1 MIYTVT
7 LNPCLD
13 YLVAVPD
20 FRSGRV
26 NRAGYESLMPGGK
39 GINVAYA
46 LHILKE
52 PSLALGFVAG
62 FTGSEIERIMSKD
75 GIPHDFLPLKTG
87 FSRID
92 VQMVDAIE
100 SSINGIGP
108 LATQEDIDALCEK
121 LQNLQD
127 GDTIVLS
134 GSVPR
139 GAKDNVY
146 GEILRSVSHKDLYVV
161 VDAKRPLL
169 LRTLKYR
176 PFLIKPNMQEMT
188 DIFFQDMSSVS
199 TDDIVRYMKTLQSMG
214 ARNILVSMGSAG
226 ALLLTED
233 GKIYHHS
240 AMKGKVCNTVGCGDS
255 MLAGFLSGFHKNH
268 DMIEAFHLSL
278 AAASAN
284 AFHDGRGTYE
294 QIMRLNSILQNESAD
309 VFTVAEQDA

>member
-1 MIYTVT
+1 MIYTIT

-20 FRSGRV
+20 FKSGRV
-26 NRAGYESLMPGGK
+26 NRAGYERLMPGGK

-169 LRTLKYR
+169 LHTLKYR

-214 ARNILVSMGSAG
+214 ARNILVSMGSARRAAFDRG
-226 ALLLTED
+226 RQ
-233 GKIYHHS
+233 
-240 AMKGKVCNTVGCGDS
+240 N
-255 MLAGFLSGFHKNH
+255 LSSQRDEGQGLQHGRLRRFH
-268 DMIEAFHLSL
+268 A
-278 AAASAN
+278 
-284 AFHDGRGTYE
+284 R
-294 QIMRLNSILQNESAD
+294 RLPVRLP
-309 VFTVAEQDA
+309 